1 MNFNP
6 VGRTKD
12 GEFKMKFHNPFTI
25 VEKMQLLQRSILV
38 NSFAYYELNENI
50 LTDFQ
55 YDANARQ
62 LIGLIKEY
70 PKEFKRTRY
79 YEYFYDYCPED
90 ENIHYTSGFDLL
102 DRLKKTDKGLYRRV
116 HLDAVWALEL
126 KNKYGTEGYNV

>member
-6 VGRTKD
+6 VGRSKEGD
-12 GEFKMKFHNPFTI
+12 LYMKFHMPFTI
-25 VEKMQLLQRSILV
+25 VEKMQLLERSILV

-70 PKEFKRTRY
+70 PAEFKRTRY
-79 YEYFYDYCPED
+79 YDFFYDYCPED
-90 ENIHYTSGFDLL
+90 ENVHYTSGYDLL
-102 DRLKKTDKGLYRRV
+102 DRVKKADSEMYRRL
-116 HLDAVWALEL
+116 HMDAARALDL
-126 KNKYGTEGYNV
+126 KQKYGTEGMNV